1 MCYRKREMSF
11 YLCETQRRTRMLRK
25 LKKILTERAK
35 AADHNP
41 FFCPTCNVP
50 RYSGEVSCVEEESSL
65 ICKHCS
71 ASLCTVSE
79 GPGRS
84 ISLSE
89 AYAPYGE
96 MPAFAL
102 SRTAS

>member
-1 MCYRKREMSF
+1 
-11 YLCETQRRTRMLRK
+11 MLRK

-35 AADHNP
+35 TADHNP
-41 FFCPTCNVP
+41 FFCPTCNEL
-50 RYSGEVSCVEEESSL
+50 RYSADVSCVEEESSL
-65 ICKHCS
+65 ICTRCS
-71 ASLCTVSE
+71 ASLCTVTK
-79 GPGRS
+79 GPGHT

-102 SRTAS
+102 SRTMP

>member
-1 MCYRKREMSF
+1 
-11 YLCETQRRTRMLRK
+11 MLRK

-35 AADHNP
+35 AADHSP
-41 FFCPTCNVP
+41 FFCPTCNKS
-50 RYSGEVSCVEEESSL
+50 RYSADVFCVEEESSL
-65 ICKHCS
+65 ACKLCS

-79 GPGRS
+79 GPGHV

-96 MPAFAL
+96 MPAFTFT
-102 SRTAS
+102 RTAS